1 MKDIVNS
8 IIAARSKENEE
19 ESEEEE
25 EEESDL
31 PRKKPS
37 NTEDRAAL
45 DVLQRWIEM
54 SENTEDLYLGIQK
67 IDRRLNAEELKS
79 TMLHQTCITQFFGD
93 CESDRNVNWCNVNVM

>member
-1 MKDIVNS
+1 MKDIVDS

-19 ESEEEE
+19 ESEEEEE

-45 DVLQRWIEM
+45 DV
-54 SENTEDLYLGIQK
+54 
-67 IDRRLNAEELKS
+67 
-79 TMLHQTCITQFFGD
+79 
-93 CESDRNVNWCNVNVM
+93 

>member
-1 MKDIVNS
+1 MFVNERFVSILQAQAETSTVKDIVDS

-19 ESEEEE
+19 ESEEEEE

-45 DVLQRWIEM
+45 DV
-54 SENTEDLYLGIQK
+54 
-67 IDRRLNAEELKS
+67 
-79 TMLHQTCITQFFGD
+79 
-93 CESDRNVNWCNVNVM
+93 